1 MAIPKKTLEDLEFES
16 VVDNIVFNCVS
27 SLLILLV
34 VLLVGLQIR
43 LWVGEGSL
51 AHRAELDRQLELQ
64 TEKNRQLKQR
74 NDLIAQEVESLK
86 NNLDSIEEKARK
98 DLGMIKQGEI
108 FYLVIDRDDNVLG
121 GQSDAIS
128 EADSQ

>member
-1 MAIPKKTLEDLEFES
+1 MRW
-16 VVDNIVFNCVS
+16 
-27 SLLILLV
+27 LLILLV

-51 AHRAELDRQLELQ
+51 AHRAELDRLLELQ

>member
-1 MAIPKKTLEDLEFES
+1 MRW
-16 VVDNIVFNCVS
+16 
-27 SLLILLV
+27 LLILLV
-34 VLLVGLQIR
+34 VLLIGLQSR

>member
-1 MAIPKKTLEDLEFES
+1 MRW
-16 VVDNIVFNCVS
+16 
-27 SLLILLV
+27 LLILLV

-128 EADSQ
+128 EADYQ